1 MVTRSHADSAVA
13 SVEPYGESIEHGGAS
28 DPALATLLAAAAIC
42 AELRALGTVL
52 NYGTGA

>member
-13 SVEPYGESIEHGGAS
+13 SVESYGESIEHGGAS